1 MIDDPLGLGL
11 ALLALVALALFG
23 ATLAPGRFRV
33 AERWRTRTIAAA
45 LIAGVAIALIWDARS
60 VGTGV
65 DLAPAS
71 VSASMVAGEWRD
83 GNDTVTF
90 RGSGYECRG
99 TRCTGMGD
107 AGRWDRVG
115 RYGVRVRWTD
125 GHEVTWRIVGYKGQL
140 RLALLP
146 LEGDVGPIDGRLY
159 YVKVQ

>member
-11 ALLALVALALFG
+11 ALLALLALALFG
-23 ATLAPGRFRV
+23 STLAPGRFQIT
-33 AERWRTRTIAAA
+33 ERWRTRTIAAA
-45 LIAGVAIALIWDARS
+45 LIAGVAIALIWNARS
-60 VGTGV
+60 VGAGV

-71 VSASMVAGEWRD
+71 VSTAAVPGEWRD

-90 RGSGYECRG
+90 RGSDYECRG
-99 TRCTGMGD
+99 PRCTGMSH
-107 AGRWDRVG
+107 AGRWQRVG
-115 RYGVRVRWTD
+115 QYGVRVRWSD

-159 YVKVQ
+159 YAKVQ